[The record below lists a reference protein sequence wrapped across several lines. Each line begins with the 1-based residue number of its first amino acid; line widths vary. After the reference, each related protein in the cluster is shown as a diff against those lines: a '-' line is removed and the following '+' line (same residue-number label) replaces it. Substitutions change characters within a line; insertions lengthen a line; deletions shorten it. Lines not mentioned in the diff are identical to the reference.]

1 MARKLKRRAFLR
13 SAAGAGAVLGA
24 CAKGRRTMAD
34 VQHVP
39 VRAVTS
45 GPWHHS
51 FGYYDKTPWD
61 ATGRYMLAVAIEFMD
76 RPNAPEDVG
85 VVGMVD
91 LRKGNRFLRLAE
103 TRAWNWQQ
111 GTMLQWLGTAPD
123 RLIIHND
130 RDGDRYVSRIRDV
143 HTGETRTLP
152 RPVYAVSHDGTQA
165 VTLNFSRVHRTRPG
179 YGYVGVPDEWED
191 DPAPEQDGIYWMD
204 LETGENRLIISLA
217 QIAAFRHD
225 DSMDEGHHW
234 FNHLLFSP
242 DDSRFIF
249 LHRWQVE
256 RGRRTRMFTADPHG
270 SDIYCVADHEMVS
283 HFDWRDPQHILAW
296 ARQHGR
302 GDHYYLFTDRSGEI
316 EIVGEGVLDR
326 DGHCSYSPD
335 RRWILTDSYPD
346 REHKRTLILY
356 RPEDNRR
363 IDIGRFYSD
372 PKITGEFRC
381 DLHPRWNRDGT
392 QVCIDSIH
400 EGSRQLYVLDV
411 SDIVS
416 S

>member
-1 MARKLKRRAFLR
+1 M
-13 SAAGAGAVLGA
+13 G
-24 CAKGRRTMAD
+24 D
-34 VQHVP
+34 VEHVP

-61 ATGRYMLAVAIEFMD
+61 ATGRHVLAVELEFMD
-76 RPNAPEDVG
+76 RPNTPDDVG

-91 LRKGNRFLRLAE
+91 LWKENRFLRLAE

-111 GTMLQWLGTAPD
+111 GTMLQWLGTAAD

-130 RDGDRYVSRIRDV
+130 REGDGYVSRVRDV
-143 HTGETRTLP
+143 HTGKTRTLP
-152 RPVYAVSHDGTQA
+152 RPVYAVSRDGTQA

-179 YGYVGVPDEWED
+179 YGYVGIPDEWAD
-191 DPAPEQDGIYWMD
+191 DAAPEGDGIYWMD

-217 QIAAFRHD
+217 QIASFQRD
-225 DSMDEGHHW
+225 ETMDEGHHW

-242 DDSRFIF
+242 DGSRFIF
-249 LHRWQVE
+249 LHRWQVG
-256 RGRRTRMFTADPHG
+256 RGRRTRMFTANPDG
-270 SDIYCVADHEMVS
+270 SDICCVADHEMVS

-302 GDHYYLFTDRSGEI
+302 GDYYYLFTDRSREM
-316 EIVGEGVLDR
+316 EIVGEVILDR

-335 RRWILTDSYPD
+335 GRWIMTDTYPD
-346 REHKRTLILY
+346 REHYRTLILY
-356 RPEDNRR
+356 RPDDNRR

-372 PKITGEFRC
+372 PKITGEYRC

-400 EGSRQLYVLDV
+400 EGTRQLYVVDV
-411 SDIVS
+411 SEIVHS
-416 S
+416 